1 MSPHKTGPEHSRE
14 LRGSKRR
21 PSDADD
27 KRKPFRKDD
36 EGPKK
41 KGFSRDDERKP
52 FAKRGE
58 KPSRKQDR
66 DERALDH
73 RDNEVY
79 EERPPL
85 PPGIGSRD
93 AALDILRLT
102 SRGHPL
108 DQALEMCRSFA
119 RLEGSDRGFARALA
133 STTLRRRGTLDEV
146 IGTYLREPLKPK
158 QTNLQDILRITAAQL
173 CLMGTD
179 AHAAAWA
186 AVELAKLRVETR
198 GYTKLVNAIAR
209 RLSETGPEKAE
220 AVPLRSDTPG
230 WLWRRLA
237 RTYGAKTAGLIAEAH
252 RTEPPLDLSLKNPA
266 ENIAWPED
274 LNARRL
280 GPRTVRMH
288 STRVPE
294 LPGFEEGSFW
304 AQDLAATLP
313 AQLLDAQPEE
323 KVFDLCAAPGGKT
336 MQLAAAGSEVFAVD
350 VSGYRLV
357 RLQDNLERTGLK
369 AAVLEANILEWSPAN
384 LADKVL
390 LDAPCSAT
398 GTIRRNPDLLW
409 TSRDTQL
416 PDLIRLQARMLDKA
430 VDLTKPGG
438 TLVYAVCS
446 LIADEGEEQI
456 EKLLERRDDI
466 ERMPATSE
474 EVLGL
479 PVINKQGDIRCLPHR
494 LKDQGGI
501 DGFFASRLRRKA

>member
-1 MSPHKTGPEHSRE
+1 MSPHKSRPEHSRE

-21 PSDADD
+21 PSDGDE
-27 KRKPFRKDD
+27 KRKPFRGDGD
-36 EGPKK
+36 RPKK
-41 KGFSRDDERKP
+41 KGFSRDEERKP

-58 KPSRKQDR
+58 KRGRKEDR

-73 RDNEVY
+73 RDDEEY
-79 EERPPL
+79 AERPPL

-108 DQALEMCRSFA
+108 DQALEMCRSFG

-146 IGTYLREPLKPK
+146 IGSYLREPLKPK
-158 QTNLQDILRITAAQL
+158 QSNLQDILRITAAQL

-220 AVPLRSDTPG
+220 KVPLRTDTPG

-237 RTYGAKTAGLIAEAH
+237 RSHGAKTAGLIAEAH
-252 RTEPPLDLSLKNPA
+252 REEAPLDLSLKDPA
-266 ENIAWPED
+266 AEIAWPED
-274 LNARRL
+274 LNARRM
-280 GPRTVRMH
+280 GPRTVRMN
-288 STRVPE
+288 STRVPD
-294 LPGFEEGSFW
+294 LPGFEEGAFW

-313 AQLLDAQPEE
+313 AELLGAQAED
-323 KVFDLCAAPGGKT
+323 KIFDLCAAPGGKT
-336 MQLAAAGSEVFAVD
+336 MQLASTGAEVFAVD
-350 VSGYRLV
+350 VSGYRLQ
-357 RLQDNLERTGLK
+357 RLQENLERTGLK
-369 AAVLEANILEWSPAN
+369 AAVLEENILEWSPPN
-384 LADKVL
+384 LADRVL

-409 TSRDTQL
+409 TSRDTQV

-430 VDLTKPGG
+430 IELTKPGG

-446 LIADEGEEQI
+446 LLADEGEEQI
-456 EKLLERRDDI
+456 EKLLERRDDV
-466 ERMPATSE
+466 ERIPVTAD
-474 EVLGL
+474 EVAGL
-479 PVINKQGDIRCLPHR
+479 PVINKHGDVRCLPHR
-494 LKDQGGI
+494 LKDQGGM